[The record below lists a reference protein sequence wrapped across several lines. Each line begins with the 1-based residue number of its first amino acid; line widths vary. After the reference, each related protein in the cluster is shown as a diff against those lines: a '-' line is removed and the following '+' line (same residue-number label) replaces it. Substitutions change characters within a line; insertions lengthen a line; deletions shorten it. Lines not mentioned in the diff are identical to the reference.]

1 MEKYAR
7 ILLYAV
13 PFLALIFINGF
24 YFPFII
30 TKTVFFRLIL
40 QFGLSLYLLLL
51 ALNFKKYRPR
61 FNWALAL
68 VIIFFLIQLIAA
80 IFGLD
85 FYKSFWSDF
94 ERMEGI
100 VSLIYLAVYLFLLL
114 IFLKEKKDWL
124 FYVRLILIASVIV
137 SLYGL
142 AQKFNILPVFEAGIG
157 RATSTIGNAAFL
169 AGYLLMAIGL
179 GVYYYF
185 NEARQN
191 YKYLTLAATGLNLI
205 VLMLTSTR
213 GAILGL
219 LLGGVAFL
227 LLGAVYQPG
236 KVRRNSLAILIIL
249 AVMLAGFFAFRGKLA
264 GSKIEFVRR
273 LATISTETG
282 QF

>member
-1 MEKYAR
+1 MLELKLEKYIK
-7 ILLYAV
+7 ILLYLV
-13 PFLALIFINGF
+13 PFLALIFIEGF

-30 TKTVFFRLIL
+30 TRTVFFRLII

-51 ALNFKKYRPR
+51 ALNFKKYKPR
-61 FNWALAL
+61 FNLAFIL
-68 VIIFFLIQLIAA
+68 VGVFFLVELTAA

-94 ERMEGI
+94 ERMEGVI
-100 VSLIYLAVYLFLLL
+100 SLIYLAVYLFLLQV
-114 IFLKEKKDWL
+114 FLREKADWL
-124 FYVRLILIASVIV
+124 FYVRLILISSALV

-169 AGYLLMAIGL
+169 AGYLLVAIGL

-205 VLMLTSTR
+205 VLLLTLTAAR
-213 GAILGL
+213 
-219 LLGGVAFL
+219 F
-227 LLGAVYQPG
+227 
-236 KVRRNSLAILIIL
+236 
-249 AVMLAGFFAFRGKLA
+249 
-264 GSKIEFVRR
+264 
-273 LATISTETG
+273 
-282 QF
+282 